1 MAPGADLL
9 MRRTIGKGLSAF
21 GLLALLLTGS
31 RAAAAPDLQLAESG
45 VEGLELELALPL
57 PDLAAVERDGRSYTE
72 LRLPGCAYED
82 RPGYPALPFVARLVA
97 VPPGARV
104 EIEVLEADFVEL
116 QDVHLSPMPEYA
128 AEDPERP
135 LYAPDPTAYS
145 GGTFLPQER
154 VTAEY
159 AGQLRGLSAHA
170 LRLYPFS
177 YNPSDGKLR
186 VYTHLRVRLRFEGG
200 RRPRSALQETTADGD
215 LYGPFLN
222 SAQATSWS
230 APPRAAK
237 ELADGWYDPA
247 LPWIK
252 VYVAEDG
259 LYRIDPA
266 WLGRYG
272 APEEIDPRTLR
283 LFYRGE
289 EQALDVKGQEDG
301 RFDEDDYLI
310 FYGRFRRDDREF
322 GSLYG
327 NRNVY
332 WLTWGGEAGR
342 RFVERSGAPVN
353 DFPQTRSFRS
363 TAHFEVDIE
372 YDPLPDAPDA
382 DGDHWFWDKPVRATK
397 PEIPSSRTYAGSL
410 VAPDLEAE
418 ESALLRVALHGSS
431 NLPHHTV
438 TKLNNLYTISD
449 TIWGARSAG
458 QIELRFE
465 SEIPHSY
472 LRDGTNRLLLQVFAD
487 QEKFDLVYMNWYSL
501 EYRRLY
507 EAEAGY
513 LEFSR
518 PSSEGRRIT
527 LSGLRD
533 TDVELYDVANGI
545 RFTQLQI
552 ASAGGGVEVTF
563 EDAGP
568 PFFLYA
574 IADSRALKTPRGQL
588 DVPSSWRDPTNGAD
602 YLIIA
607 HPDLLGEGQKL
618 ADHRRTQGLQVEL
631 ISAEDLYDEF
641 SHGLFDRQGIAD
653 FIRHAY
659 DHWDRR
665 PAYVLLL
672 GDDTYDYR
680 SILGSGVMLSVPT
693 LYYQSRGRGRAP
705 SDYLYSLV
713 DGEDLLPDLAIG
725 RLATSVR
732 GEARQMVGKII
743 DYDLTPEPGDWRSR
757 AIYLAN
763 YHAKN
768 IFTDPSDSLA
778 ARYTEPLGLTSV
790 KVYNPD
796 DSPVPNPVG
805 REFLEALNDGAL
817 LLNYNGHGSAPA
829 MQYVFAADQPDWGYL
844 SQVRNGR
851 RLPLVLAFSCLNGLF
866 VNPKVEGLG
875 ELFTNRAEGGAIA
888 YISATAKSFVAQNDL
903 LADLMYQQLFVGETL
918 GFGPV
923 LNSAKA
929 QVLAAHSS
937 YLDAALT
944 MQLFGDPAQ
953 KLALLREPDY
963 VAEDL
968 QVDAD
973 PLFGHATVQVRA
985 TLRNAGRLMAD
996 SLDLLVLGRG
1006 ADTTLPETLFVD
1018 TRPSFAGMDELSF
1031 SWATGARR
1039 GSYDL
1044 ELILDAED
1052 RVVELDEG
1060 NNRLDRRLE
1069 ILAPL
1074 RAEPVFPAP
1083 SAVVDPAALRLEAL
1097 VPLEGDFACEFI
1109 LSSDPNFPPDDSF
1122 TSSPVS
1128 VEEGR
1133 STFRPEGIAEGQPFF
1148 WKVRL
1153 LGSRGTSAW
1162 SAPRSFSVA
1171 SDDSSTWRQRGAQLL
1186 AGAGQG
1192 IALTEDGLILSPE
1205 RPPFR
1210 PNTAT
1215 RDSGFT
1221 VRGLDGVG
1229 VLTMDGRYVYAKR
1242 WYNDDSTIYEG
1253 IDFFTRVGT
1262 GFSGTFRTGHFGILA
1277 DSTTAGISATWH
1289 SDGYIY
1295 SENGKEFQL
1304 ERIVP
1309 ATGKLDIVAVP
1320 DGLLEWKTGPEW
1332 KTQKGINNHALI
1344 TSDGQFI
1351 YNASMSSEKGMRAEW
1366 SFRVFDPAADWALVR
1381 EFTSPPT
1388 ENGFTYE
1395 WTDGL
1400 VADGERL
1407 YLIEYGGQRRIRM
1420 IDAFDGRFLDEWTS
1434 DQDITRAITGQY
1446 DWLND
1451 KIWLG
1456 DLRGSA
1462 IFQYSRLPGI
1472 DSAAVLSETIGPAA
1486 AWKGLRL
1493 DGEGELAVDLL
1504 VEEEGDWAP
1513 HPDFTRL
1520 LPGERVGLDG
1530 LDADSYPRIRLR
1542 AVLEGEPQTAI
1553 LRSWSVDFTP
1563 LPSLRMARAEGRR
1576 RGAGL
1581 QVELQVRNLSAF
1593 AVEGAQVLLE
1603 RGDRPEP
1610 LLAREL
1616 PSLAPGETGQVQ
1628 LDSLEIPPE
1637 GVRLFARVRTLLA
1650 DARPE
1655 DDRLEV
1661 PLLFGGRAPMSF
1673 VVWPERV
1680 IFLSGDPLRP
1690 DQGLVI
1696 AAPGVPGS
1704 QLELAVDGIT
1714 VDPDSTLDS
1723 LPENGP
1729 RILYRP
1735 QLTPGDHR
1743 MRVRL
1748 LRGGEELGVRE
1759 LRFRLDAGLVIANP
1773 LVYPH
1778 PVRQA
1783 AAFTCVLSLDAE
1795 VEVEIYSLGGRLV
1808 RRLGPELQTA
1818 GFGLLEWDGRD
1829 ADGRRLANGTYLYLL
1844 RARSGDRE
1852 VVFRGPLA
1860 VIR

>member
-1 MAPGADLL
+1 
-9 MRRTIGKGLSAF
+9 MRRMIGRELSILGFLAV
-21 GLLALLLTGS
+21 LLAGGP
-31 RAAAAPDLQLAESG
+31 AIAAPDLRIIEAGAEG
-45 VEGLELELALPL
+45 IELELALPAPEL
-57 PDLAAVERDGRSYTE
+57 VAVELDGRDYTE
-72 LRLPGCAYED
+72 LRLPGYACED
-82 RPGYPALPFVARLVA
+82 RSGYPALPFVARLLA

-104 EIEVLEADFVEL
+104 EVEIQEANFIEL
-116 QDVHLSPMPEYA
+116 QEIDLAPVPEYEE
-128 AEDPERP
+128 EDPERP
-135 LYAPDPTAYS
+135 LYNPDPAAYAAS
-145 GGTFLPQER
+145 AFLPEKR
-154 VTAEY
+154 VTVEY
-159 AGQLRGLSAHA
+159 AGLLRGVSAHA

-177 YNPSDGKLR
+177 YDAAGRKLR
-186 VYTHLRVRLRFEGG
+186 VYTRLRVRLRFEGG
-200 RRPRSALQETTADGD
+200 RRPRPARLETTADGD
-215 LYGPFLN
+215 LYGAFLN
-222 SAQATSWS
+222 GAQAPLWS
-230 APPRAAK
+230 APPPAAK
-237 ELADGWYDPA
+237 ILADGWYDPA

-252 VYVAEDG
+252 AYVTEDG
-259 LYRIDPA
+259 LFRIDPA
-266 WLGRYG
+266 WLSRYG
-272 APEEIDPRTLR
+272 APEGIDPRTFR

-301 RFDEDDYLI
+301 RFDAEDYLI

-327 NRNVY
+327 KRNVY
-332 WLTWGGEAGR
+332 WLTWSGEEGR
-342 RFVERSGAPVN
+342 RFVERSGTPVN
-353 DFPQTRSFRS
+353 NFPQARSFRS
-363 TAHFEVDIE
+363 TAHFEVDIN

-382 DGDHWFWDKPVRATK
+382 DGDHWFWDQPVKATK
-397 PEIPSSRTYAGSL
+397 PDIPSSRSYAGSL
-410 VAPDLEAE
+410 VAPDLETE
-418 ESALLRVALHGSS
+418 ESARLHVALHGSS

-438 TKLNNLYTISD
+438 TKLNNLYTVSD
-449 TIWGARSAG
+449 TIWGARRAG
-458 QIELRFE
+458 QVELHFE

-487 QEKFDLVYMNWYSL
+487 QEKFDLVYLNWFAL

-507 EAEAGY
+507 EAKEGY
-513 LEFSR
+513 LEF
-518 PSSEGRRIT
+518 GRFSAEEQRIT
-527 LSGLRD
+527 VSGLRN
-533 TDVELYDVANGI
+533 TDIELYDVANGI
-545 RFTQLQI
+545 RFSELQI
-552 ASAGGGVEVTF
+552 ASAGGGIEVTF
-563 EDAGP
+563 EDASP
-568 PFFLYA
+568 PSALYA
-574 IADSRALKTPRGQL
+574 MADRTALKTPRGQL
-588 DVPSSWRDPTNGAD
+588 DEPSSWRYPANGAD

-607 HPDLLGEGQKL
+607 HPSLLGEGKKL

-641 SHGLFDRQGIAD
+641 SHGLFDRQGIAA
-653 FIRHAY
+653 FIRYAY

-680 SILGSGVMLSVPT
+680 GILGSKVILPVPT
-693 LYYQSRGRGRAP
+693 LYYQSRSRGRAP

-713 DGEDLLPDLAIG
+713 DGDDLLPDLAIG
-725 RLATSVR
+725 RLVASVR
-732 GEARQMVGKII
+732 GEARQIVDKII
-743 DYDLTPEPGDWRSR
+743 DYDLEPEPGDWRSR

-763 YHAKN
+763 YHDKD
-768 IFTDPSDSLA
+768 IFTAPSDSLA

-790 KVYNPD
+790 KVYSPD
-796 DSPVPNPVG
+796 ESPFPNAVG

-817 LLNYNGHGSAPA
+817 LLNFNGHGSAA
-829 MQYVFAADQPDWGYL
+829 VMQFIFAADQPDWDYL

-866 VNPKVEGLG
+866 VNPKVEGLA

-888 YISATAKSFVAQNDL
+888 YVSATAKSFVAQNDL
-903 LADLMYQQLFVGETL
+903 LADLLYQQLFGGESPA
-918 GFGPV
+918 FGPV

-937 YLDAALT
+937 YLDVPLT

-968 QVDAD
+968 QVTAD
-973 PLFGHATVQVRA
+973 PLFSHATVQVRA
-985 TLRNAGRLMAD
+985 TLRNIGRLMTD
-996 SLDLLVLGRG
+996 SLEVVVLGRG
-1006 ADTTLPETLFVD
+1006 ENAALSETLFVE
-1018 TRPSFAGMDELSF
+1018 TRPSFAGTEEISF
-1031 SWATGARR
+1031 PWQTRTRR

-1044 ELILDAED
+1044 ELILDADD
-1052 RVVELDEG
+1052 RAAELDEG
-1060 NNRLDRRLE
+1060 NNNLQRQLE

-1074 RAEPVFPAP
+1074 RAEPIFPAP
-1083 SAVVDPAALRLEAL
+1083 SAVVSPEALRLEAIA
-1097 VPLEGDFACEFI
+1097 PLEDDFACEFI
-1109 LSSDPNFPPDDSF
+1109 LSSDPDFAPDDSF
-1122 TSSPVS
+1122 TSSPVNAQ
-1128 VEEGR
+1128 EGKA
-1133 STFRPEGIAEGQPFF
+1133 TFIPEGIAAGQPFF

-1153 LGSRGTSAW
+1153 LGNRGTSAW
-1162 SAPRSFSVA
+1162 SASRSFAVA
-1171 SDDSSTWRQRGAQLL
+1171 SDDSSTWQQRGSQLL
-1186 AGAGQG
+1186 TDAGQG
-1192 IALTEDGLILSPE
+1192 IALTQEGLVLSPE

-1332 KTQKGINNHALI
+1332 KAQKGINNHALI
-1344 TSDGQFI
+1344 TSDGQYI

-1366 SFRVFDPAADWALVR
+1366 SFRVFDPAAEWALVR

-1388 ENGFTYE
+1388 ENGFTYK

-1400 VADGERL
+1400 VADGQRL

-1420 IDAFDGRFLDEWTS
+1420 IDAFDGHFLDEWTS

-1472 DSAAVLSETIGPAA
+1472 ESAAVLSETIGPAA
-1486 AWKGLRL
+1486 AWRELRL
-1493 DGEGELAVDLL
+1493 EGEGDLTIDLL
-1504 VEEEGDWAP
+1504 VEAEDDWVP
-1513 HPDFTRL
+1513 HPEFTGL
-1520 LPGERVGLDG
+1520 LPGERVRLDG

-1542 AVLEGEPQTAI
+1542 AVLKGEPQTAV
-1553 LRSWSVDFTP
+1553 LHSWSVDFTP

-1576 RGAGL
+1576 QGAEL

-1603 RGDRPEP
+1603 RSDRTEP

-1616 PSLAPGETGQVQ
+1616 PSLVPGATGRVL

-1637 GVRLFARVRTLLA
+1637 GVRLFARVQAPLT
-1650 DARPE
+1650 DAQPE
-1655 DDRLEV
+1655 DDRREI

-1673 VVWPERV
+1673 AVWPERV
-1680 IFLSGDPLRP
+1680 VFLSGDPLRS
-1690 DQGLVI
+1690 DQSLII

-1714 VDPDSTLDS
+1714 VDADSTLDS
-1723 LPENGP
+1723 LPEDGP

-1743 MRVRL
+1743 LQVRL
-1748 LRGGEELGVRE
+1748 LRGGEELGLRE
-1759 LRFRLDAGLVIANP
+1759 LRFRLDAGLVVANP
-1773 LVYPH
+1773 LIYPH
-1778 PVRQA
+1778 PVRQGT
-1783 AAFTCVLSLDAE
+1783 AFTCVLSLDAE
-1795 VEVEIYSLGGRLV
+1795 VEVEIYSLSGRLI
-1808 RRLGPELQTA
+1808 RRLGPALQTA
-1818 GFGLLEWDGRD
+1818 GFGMLEWDGRD

-1860 VIR
+1860 VVR

>member
-1 MAPGADLL
+1 MALSADLL
-9 MRRTIGKGLSAF
+9 MRRTIGNSLSTL
-21 GLLALLLTGS
+21 GLLALLLATS
-31 RAAAAPDLQLAESG
+31 SAAATPALQLVETSAEG
-45 VEGLELELALPL
+45 MELELTLPIPALKS
-57 PDLAAVERDGRSYTE
+57 VELDGRSYTE

-82 RPGYPALPFVARLVA
+82 RPGHPALPFVARLIA

-104 EIEVLEADFVEL
+104 EIEILEADFVEL
-116 QDVHLSPMPEYA
+116 REVDLPPVPEYA
-128 AEDPERP
+128 GKDPEQP
-135 LYAPDPTAYS
+135 LYIPDVAAYATS
-145 GGTFLPQER
+145 VFLPEER
-154 VTAEY
+154 VAIAYT
-159 AGQLRGLSAHA
+159 GQLRGVSAHA

-177 YNPSDGKLR
+177 YNPSTGKLR

-200 RRPRSALQETTADGD
+200 RRPRAARQETATDGD
-215 LYGPFLN
+215 LYGAFLN
-222 SAQATSWS
+222 SAQAPQWS
-230 APPRAAK
+230 APSPATKR
-237 ELADGWYDPA
+237 LVVDDWYDPT

-252 VYVAEDG
+252 VYVTEDG
-259 LYRIDPA
+259 LFRIDPA

-272 APEEIDPRTLR
+272 APEDIDPRTLR

-301 RFDEDDYLI
+301 RFDEEDYLV

-327 NRNVY
+327 RRNVY
-332 WLTWGGEAGR
+332 WLTWGGEVGR
-342 RFVERSGAPVN
+342 RFVERSGAPIN
-353 DFPQTRSFRS
+353 DFPQARSFRS

-410 VAPDLEAE
+410 VAPDLETE
-418 ESALLRVALHGSS
+418 ESAVLRVALHGSS

-438 TKLNNLYTISD
+438 TKLNNLHTVSD
-449 TIWGARSAG
+449 TIWGARGAG

-465 SEIPHSY
+465 SKIPHSY
-472 LRDGTNRLLLQVFAD
+472 LKNGTNRLLLQVFAD
-487 QEKFDLVYMNWYSL
+487 QEKFDLVYMNWFAL

-507 EAEAGY
+507 KAEEGY
-513 LEFSR
+513 LEF
-518 PSSEGRRIT
+518 GRFSAEEQRIT

-552 ASAGGGVEVTF
+552 GSAGGGVEVTF
-563 EDAGP
+563 EDASP
-568 PFFLYA
+568 PFVLYA
-574 IADSRALKTPRGQL
+574 AADSRALKTPRGQL
-588 DVPSSWRDPTNGAD
+588 DEPSSWRSASNGAD

-607 HPDLLGEGQKL
+607 HPSLLGQGKRL
-618 ADHRRTQGLQVEL
+618 ADHRSTQGLQVEL
-631 ISAEDLYDEF
+631 ISSEDLYDEF
-641 SHGLFDRQGIAD
+641 SHGLFDRRGIAD
-653 FIRHAY
+653 FIRYAY

-713 DGEDLLPDLAIG
+713 DGDDLLPDLAIG

-732 GEARQMVGKII
+732 GEARQIVGKII
-743 DYDLTPEPGDWRSR
+743 DYDLNPEPGDWRSR

-763 YHAKN
+763 HHVQN
-768 IFTDPSDSLA
+768 FTDPSDSLA

-796 DSPVPNPVG
+796 ESPVPNAVG
-805 REFLEALNDGAL
+805 KEFLEALNDGAL
-817 LLNYNGHGSAPA
+817 LLNFSGHGSAPA

-866 VNPKVEGLG
+866 VNPKVEGLA

-888 YISATAKSFVAQNDL
+888 YISATAKSFVAQNNL
-903 LADLMYQQLFVGETL
+903 MADLMYEQLFVREDL
-918 GFGPV
+918 AFGPV

-953 KLALLREPDY
+953 KLALLQEPDY

-985 TLRNAGRLMAD
+985 TLRNAGRRTAD
-996 SLDLLVLGRG
+996 SLEVILLGQG
-1006 ADTTLPETLFVD
+1006 NEAASPETLFVD
-1018 TRPSFAGMDELSF
+1018 TPPSFTGTKELSF
-1031 SWATGARR
+1031 TWPTGTRR

-1044 ELILDAED
+1044 ELILDAGD
-1052 RVVELDEG
+1052 RVAELDEG
-1060 NNRLDRRLE
+1060 NNRLRRQLE

-1074 RAEPVFPAP
+1074 RAEPVFPSP
-1083 SAVVDPAALRLEAL
+1083 SAVVDPSALKLEAIA
-1097 VPLEGDFACEFI
+1097 PLEGDFACEFI
-1109 LSSDPNFPPDDSF
+1109 LSGDPNFAPDSSS
-1122 TSSPVS
+1122 TSSS
-1128 VEEGR
+1128 VNVENGKA
-1133 STFRPEGIAEGQPFF
+1133 TFFPEPISEGQPFF
-1148 WKVRL
+1148 WTVRL
-1153 LGSRGTSAW
+1153 LGSRGTSDW
-1162 SAPRSFSVA
+1162 SAFRSFSVA
-1171 SDDSSTWRQRGAQLL
+1171 SADSSTWQQRGPQLL
-1186 AGAGQG
+1186 VGAGQG
-1192 IALTEDGLILSPE
+1192 TALTADGLILSPE

-1295 SENGKEFQL
+1295 SECGKQFQL

-1309 ATGKLDIVAVP
+1309 ATGKLDIVEVP
-1320 DGLLEWKTGPEW
+1320 DGLLEWQTGPEW
-1332 KTQKGINNHALI
+1332 TNRPGINNHALI

-1351 YNASMSSEKGMRAEW
+1351 YSASMSSAKGMRAEW

-1388 ENGFTYE
+1388 ENGFTYK

-1420 IDAFDGRFLDEWTS
+1420 IDAVDGRFLDEWTS
-1434 DQDITRAITGQY
+1434 DQDVTRAITGQY

-1462 IFQYSRLPGI
+1462 IFQYSRLPAI
-1472 DSAAVLSETIGPAA
+1472 DSTAVLSETIGPAA
-1486 AWKGLRL
+1486 AWEELRL
-1493 DGEGELAVDLL
+1493 AGEGDLRVDLL
-1504 VEEEGDWAP
+1504 VEGGGDWVP
-1513 HPDFTRL
+1513 HPEFTGL
-1520 LPGERVGLDG
+1520 LPGEGVDLQS
-1530 LDADSYPRIRLR
+1530 LDAGRYPRIRLR
-1542 AVLEGEPQTAI
+1542 AVLKGEPQTAV
-1553 LRSWSVDFTP
+1553 LRSWSADFAP

-1576 RGAGL
+1576 QGAGL
-1581 QVELQVRNLSAF
+1581 QVELHVRNLSPF
-1593 AVEGAQVLLE
+1593 AVEEAQILLE
-1603 RGDRPEP
+1603 RSDQTEP
-1610 LLAREL
+1610 LLAQGL
-1616 PSLAPGETGQVQ
+1616 PSLVPGATEKVL

-1637 GVRLFARVRTLLA
+1637 GVRLFARVQTPLA
-1650 DARPE
+1650 DAQPE

-1680 IFLSGDPLRP
+1680 TFLSGDPLRP
-1690 DQGLVI
+1690 DQRLEI
-1696 AAPGVPGS
+1696 AAPGLPGS
-1704 QLELAVDGIT
+1704 QLKLAVDGT
-1714 VDPDSTLDS
+1714 VVDPDSTLDS
-1723 LPENGP
+1723 LPEDGP

-1735 QLTPGDHR
+1735 QLTPGNHR
-1743 MRVRL
+1743 MQVRL

-1759 LRFRLDAGLVIANP
+1759 LRFRLDAGLVVANP

-1778 PVRQA
+1778 PMREE
-1783 AAFTCVLSLDAE
+1783 AAFTWVLSLDAE
-1795 VEVEIYSLGGRLV
+1795 VEVEIYSLSGRLV
-1808 RRLGPELQTA
+1808 RRLGPASQTA

-1829 ADGRRLANGTYLYLL
+1829 ADGQRLANGTFLYLL
-1844 RARSGDRE
+1844 RARSGDQK
-1852 VVFRGPLA
+1852 VVFRGPL
-1860 VIR
+1860 VIIR